1 MCQTKLKKKK
11 ISTHINC
18 QLYSH
23 LIIIKTK
30 KVKKKKKKTTSNVH
44 TLGKILKS
52 HFFSLSLVRFVSLYL
67 TFTLPNFFLSFSFPL
82 LSHESNRLKT
92 CKVVFLQW
100 FGMCWILQLWM
111 KHGRSFALEPI
122 LLEITG
128 TCQIQDQDQHLFPM
142 STNLFGYHLFCWNW
156 KFFTESTVNKGKS

>member
-1 MCQTKLKKKK
+1 MEKVNVSNKIKKKK
-11 ISTHINC
+11 NFYTH
-18 QLYSH
+18 QLPTVLPPHNY
-23 LIIIKTK
+23 KNK
-30 KVKKKKKKTTSNVH
+30 KGKKKKKKPTSNVH

-100 FGMCWILQLWM
+100 FGMC
-111 KHGRSFALEPI
+111 
-122 LLEITG
+122 
-128 TCQIQDQDQHLFPM
+128 
-142 STNLFGYHLFCWNW
+142 
-156 KFFTESTVNKGKS
+156 